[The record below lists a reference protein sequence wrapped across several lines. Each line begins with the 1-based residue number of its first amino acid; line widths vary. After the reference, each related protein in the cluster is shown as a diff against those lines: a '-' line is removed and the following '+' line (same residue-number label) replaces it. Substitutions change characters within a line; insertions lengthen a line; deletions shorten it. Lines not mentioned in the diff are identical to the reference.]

1 MYRIIDAITLASKRH
16 EGQVRR
22 NGTPYIYHP
31 LTVAKMVAQAGY
43 DEKYVITAVLHD
55 ILEDTDTTEDEIEEL
70 FGRDILAAL
79 LLVTRPEGMPEDEY
93 VKGILKN
100 DIASVVKNAD
110 KIHNLR
116 DLPNTGKKERRAATG
131 NLPSGILP
139 NRGSIIRESFQRNW
153 IWHSMKRIGS
163 SAIPE
168 D

>member
-43 DEKYVITAVLHD
+43 DEKYIITAVLHD

-116 DLPNTGKKERRAATG
+116 DLPNTGKKGEAGCNRKFAERYLAKSRKYYQGKFSKELDMALDEADRFLC
-131 NLPSGILP
+131 NS
-139 NRGSIIRESFQRNW
+139 
-153 IWHSMKRIGS
+153 
-163 SAIPE
+163 
-168 D
+168 